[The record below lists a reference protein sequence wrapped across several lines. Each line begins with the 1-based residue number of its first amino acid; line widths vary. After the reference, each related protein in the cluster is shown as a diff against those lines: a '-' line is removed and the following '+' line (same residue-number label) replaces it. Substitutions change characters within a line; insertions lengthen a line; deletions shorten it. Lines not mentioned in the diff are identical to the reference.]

1 MPEPSPPVTPWLPDD
16 AVFGHCR
23 LGLEDFVHAVRHER
37 RTRRWL
43 RVAFAFGVLL
53 SVAGAYAVSEHR
65 RVLGWSLLCM
75 GMATFASHQL
85 PEMIGRRWFEKLP
98 AKARLVKFT
107 LNATGLIVASD
118 LSSELH
124 RWMALQGFEEAPDS
138 FLIWTSEKLFVI
150 LPKRAFEA
158 DAVERVRARLARE
171 IGAPPELPGFWL
183 WFAAAAL
190 LVVLALGL
198 WNWLSPR

>member
-1 MPEPSPPVTPWLPDD
+1 MPEPPPSETHWTPEDT
-16 AVFGHCR
+16 VFGHCR
-23 LGLEDFVHAVRHER
+23 LGLEDFVHAVQHER

-43 RVAFAFGVLL
+43 RFAFAFGVLL
-53 SVAGAYAVSEHR
+53 SLVGAFAISEHR
-65 RVLGWSLLCM
+65 RVLGWSLLGM
-75 GMATFASHQL
+75 GMMTLASHQL

-107 LNATGLIVASD
+107 LGASGLIVASE

-124 RWMALQGFEEAPDS
+124 PWVRLQGFEEAPDS
-138 FLIWTSEKLFVI
+138 FLVWTSEKLFVI

-158 DAVERVRARLARE
+158 EGVERARARLARE
-171 IGAPPELPGFWL
+171 IGAPAELPRFWSWL
-183 WFAAAAL
+183 AATAVL
-190 LVVLALGL
+190 LILALGL